1 MGRWYSD
8 GSLEEILKNYPI
20 LKAQATIDSQE
31 LRHLFPKCTAAYG
44 GQPRSGQ
51 LNDSTGNFAAQR
63 EEWSQNIRRVRAIE
77 IACEALTEQEREL
90 VRLMYFERWGRHH
103 IQIRMGVQRSHMF
116 NIRRNALDKLAEVLL
131 A

>member
-1 MGRWYSD
+1 MGGWYND
-8 GSLEEILKNYPI
+8 GSLEEILRNYPV
-20 LKAQATIDSQE
+20 LKAQASIDAQE
-31 LRHLFPKCTAAYG
+31 LRHLFPNCTAAYG
-44 GQPRSGQ
+44 GRPRGGQ
-51 LNDSTGNFAAQR
+51 RSDSTGNFAAKR
-63 EEWSQNIRRVRAIE
+63 EEWSRNIRRVRAIE

-90 VRLMYFERWGRHH
+90 VRLMYFERWNRHH